1 MFEGEY
7 VGYDSSISIKSYR
20 VSGSRDV
27 RRALK
32 QGNDVRLGRMIS
44 WPREQLAQESFT
56 FGRNW
61 AELPRGHCTMC
72 LRRWDS
78 EQVLMGLILDK
89 NQQQRDP
96 VKLPNR

>member
-72 LRRWDS
+72 CDVGIRS
-78 EQVLMGLILDK
+78 KLMALILDK